1 MRQLHTHTLAHT
13 HYTFKLKK
21 FVFGSASSPRLFP
34 KGCPHPGLG
43 TGRTRV
49 ACQRAPCPFLA
60 CNPVVLPRC
69 TGCVCLIRV
78 CSVCATHPA
87 GYANLL
93 GKFLPQPAKVDW
105 ELFANSR
112 VIKTPECW
120 ATKHFVQ
127 VICIWQGKR
136 GEVACGEGDC
146 DCEIVWVLLC
156 SSYVLCVSQNVLSAP
171 SLFFTFAWS
180 L

>member
-1 MRQLHTHTLAHT
+1 MRQLHTHTYTHT

-21 FVFGSASSPRLFP
+21 FVFGSASSLRLIP

-43 TGRTRV
+43 TERTRV

-60 CNPVVLPRC
+60 CNPVVLLRC
-69 TGCVCLIRV
+69 IGCVCLI
-78 CSVCATHPA
+78 CCVCATHPA

-127 VICIWQGKR
+127 VICIWQGKWR
-136 GEVACGEGDC
+136 GVACREGGG

-156 SSYVLCVSQNVLSAP
+156 SSYVLYVSQNVLSAL
-171 SLFFTFAWS
+171 SLCFTFTWS